1 MHEIIDKLRE
11 KNLAVL
17 DGKTGINFR
26 LVFLLSLIL
35 LAQGVV
41 SFAMTMN
48 QGLELWGLDNKT
60 AWGITITNFVFW
72 IGLAHSGTLIS
83 AVLYIFH
90 QSWRNQINR
99 AAEAMTL
106 IAILCSCV
114 FLFVHTGRPWL
125 SWIWM
130 MPYPNQFDLW
140 LNFRSPLFWD
150 FIAII
155 AYFVVSLIFW
165 YLGMIPDLS
174 YYKSKTSSKIRQK
187 IYAFMSIGWIGSRRQ
202 WQSYLKLYSI
212 IAGIATALVVS
223 VHSVVSMDF
232 ALTALPGWHSTI
244 FPPYFVAGA
253 IFSGSAMLVILM
265 NILRYCFDV
274 KDFITI
280 NHIEKLNKLIYLM
293 SWIVLF
299 SYIIEIFGV
308 FFNSDYYEQQL
319 IDIKLHSPIFWLMVL
334 FNCVLPHLYMSKVNR
349 QSAGI
354 SSVISI
360 FIIIGMWLERF
371 NIVIYSQKNALIA
384 TDTIRYTPTFIEVS
398 LFLGSLGLFGVLYMS
413 FIKLLPLIPTWEVA
427 SDEKKLRNNMPNS

>member
-1 MHEIIDKLRE
+1 MQEIIDKLRE

-17 DGKTGINFR
+17 DGKTGINFQ

-72 IGLAHSGTLIS
+72 IGLAHSGTLIP

-155 AYFVVSLIFW
+155 TYFVVSLI
-165 YLGMIPDLS
+165 
-174 YYKSKTSSKIRQK
+174 
-187 IYAFMSIGWIGSRRQ
+187 
-202 WQSYLKLYSI
+202 
-212 IAGIATALVVS
+212 
-223 VHSVVSMDF
+223 
-232 ALTALPGWHSTI
+232 
-244 FPPYFVAGA
+244 
-253 IFSGSAMLVILM
+253 
-265 NILRYCFDV
+265 
-274 KDFITI
+274 
-280 NHIEKLNKLIYLM
+280 
-293 SWIVLF
+293 
-299 SYIIEIFGV
+299 
-308 FFNSDYYEQQL
+308 
-319 IDIKLHSPIFWLMVL
+319 
-334 FNCVLPHLYMSKVNR
+334 
-349 QSAGI
+349 
-354 SSVISI
+354 
-360 FIIIGMWLERF
+360 
-371 NIVIYSQKNALIA
+371 
-384 TDTIRYTPTFIEVS
+384 
-398 LFLGSLGLFGVLYMS
+398 
-413 FIKLLPLIPTWEVA
+413 
-427 SDEKKLRNNMPNS
+427 